1 MSRADRP
8 CLTYVLS
15 RIGGDDGVSL
25 EAMHWMRILLRAGFT
40 LQVVAGRVDPSEA
53 WAQLSACA
61 GIDVAIVAE
70 ADPDPSAERSQ
81 REFRRL
87 FEQDQVDDDFGAR
100 VHSIRETLASVLDR
114 TQSPLLVVENFTLP
128 WHHAS
133 LGQALAELIR
143 ERGLAAISRGHDFP
157 QDRPAYR
164 WHELSEPVRAVAQ
177 AMAIRSERVAH
188 IAINTRDRDT
198 YYRDLGLDDVT
209 VIPNAVD
216 VDAPVF
222 APLAPVR
229 IAAVR
234 RQLLGE
240 RAGDYLALCP
250 VRPVARKRVDVAVEL
265 VRRAAQTAGAAPLSL
280 VVTHDTKDAPAAVLD
295 PLRAAAAKASV
306 HLVFAV
312 EQLGVARP
320 GELPFDVWDLYRAAD
335 LALYFSDFE
344 GFGNALLEC
353 VAARLPLFVNEYEI
367 YRRDIKPVGL
377 DLPSLSIPPVFT
389 YERFVAEGQAIYER
403 RALVGALPAELDGLV
418 EQVQAV
424 MAAKAPGAPL
434 PAGALRDR
442 IERNLALVRDH
453 FSYAVVERRL
463 VSLIDRLL
471 LERG

>member
-1 MSRADRP
+1 LSRPDRP
-8 CLTYVLS
+8 CLTYVVS

-40 LQVVAGRVDPSEA
+40 LQVVTGRVEPSQAWDRLAAHEA
-53 WAQLSACA
+53 
-61 GIDVAIVAE
+61 IDVVVLAE
-70 ADPDPSAERSQ
+70 ADPDPGAERSQ
-81 REFRRL
+81 REFRCL
-87 FEQDQVDDDFGAR
+87 FEQDQVDDDFCAR
-100 VHSIRETLASVLDR
+100 VRRIREALASVLDR

-133 LGQALAELIR
+133 LGQALAELIQ

-164 WHELSEPVRAVAQ
+164 WQELGEPVRAVAQ

-188 IAINTRDRDT
+188 VAINTRDRDT
-198 YYRDLGLDDVT
+198 YYRDLGLGDVT

-216 VDAPVF
+216 MDAPVF
-222 APLAPVR
+222 APMAPER

-234 RQLLGE
+234 RQLLGD

-265 VRRAAQTAGAAPLSL
+265 VRRVAQTSGAAPLSL

-295 PLRAAAAKASV
+295 PLRAAAASASV

-312 EQLGVARP
+312 EQLDAKRP

-367 YRRDIKPVGL
+367 YRRDIASVGF
-377 DLPSLSIPPVFT
+377 DLPSLSIPPAFT
-389 YERFVAEGQAIYER
+389 YDRFVAEGLAVYER
-403 RALVGALPAELDGLV
+403 RALVGALPAELDGLA

-434 PAGALRDR
+434 PAGALRAR
-442 IERNLALVRDH
+442 TERNLALVHDH

-463 VSLIDRLL
+463 VSVIDRLL
-471 LERG
+471 PERG